1 MGSVVVVVWYTGTS
15 TISIISF
22 KMLLQA
28 VAVIIV
34 LTLTLHFLK
43 TKKYSSLPSPGLAL
57 PVVGHVYK
65 LFTAEAQ
72 KDPINFVW
80 KLYKKHQRNGLMH
93 LNSFGMNLVFVGDFE
108 TLKYLFNHPD
118 VQLRFPNEAMR
129 NTSSEER
136 KVKKKENFPGVI
148 LSEGKTWVEQRRF
161 ALRTLRDFGFG
172 KQGMEE
178 LIEEEVEL
186 FKALILKNGEE
197 SFDFINKL
205 NLPILNAL
213 WRLTVG
219 ER

>member
-1 MGSVVVVVWYTGTS
+1 MGSS
-15 TISIISF
+15 T
-22 KMLLQA
+22 KMLLLA
-28 VAVIIV
+28 VAVLV
-34 LTLTLHFLK
+34 LALTYHLLK
-43 TKKYSSLPSPGLAL
+43 TKKYRSLPSPGLAL
-57 PVVGHVYK
+57 PLVGHVYK

-72 KDPINFVW
+72 KDPINFLW

-118 VQLRFPNEAMR
+118 VQLRFSNGAMR